1 MKMTPKSGSD
11 WFALALLPFKVFV
24 PTGWL
29 MVTIKRNIIGYRMDT
44 GTDLVSTVLSGYLVC
59 FIILVLG
66 AMIQYSIGAR
76 RAYFSTC
83 GFIVALFIF
92 GVLLLPYLAHT

>member
-29 MVTIKRNIIGYRMDT
+29 MVTIKRNIIGYRQRKFPDAPK
-44 GTDLVSTVLSGYLVC
+44 LV
-59 FIILVLG
+59 
-66 AMIQYSIGAR
+66 R
-76 RAYFSTC
+76 
-83 GFIVALFIF
+83 
-92 GVLLLPYLAHT
+92 